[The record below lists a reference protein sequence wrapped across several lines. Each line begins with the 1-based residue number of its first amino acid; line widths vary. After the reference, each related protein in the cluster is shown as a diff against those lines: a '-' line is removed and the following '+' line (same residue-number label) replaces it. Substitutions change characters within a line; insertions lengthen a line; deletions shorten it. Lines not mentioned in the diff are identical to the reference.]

1 MMPTAR
7 LTATVLATTLL
18 LLVPRSAASAAGD
31 CAASPVS
38 ARGEPASFEWLA
50 KTKARANWRSRV
62 RGTKALGEPYSTWNR
77 ADNREERC
85 TTSNTGITCTFT
97 ATPCH
102 R

>member
-1 MMPTAR
+1 MS
-7 LTATVLATTLL
+7 TVRRAAILLATN
-18 LLVPRSAASAAGD
+18 LLVSAATTSAFAAGK

-50 KTKARANWRSRV
+50 KTKARSNWRSRV
-62 RGTKALGEPYSTWNR
+62 RGTKALGAAYSTWNL
-77 ADNREERC
+77 ADSRDERC
-85 TTSNTGITCTFT
+85 TTSARGIVCTFT

>member
-1 MMPTAR
+1 MTTPRRTVTFLITA
-7 LTATVLATTLL
+7 
-18 LLVPRSAASAAGD
+18 LLVSAPVVPASAAGN

-50 KTKARANWRSRV
+50 KTKAKANWRSRV

-77 ADNREERC
+77 AENREERC
-85 TTSNTGITCTFT
+85 TTSARGIVCTFT

>member
-1 MMPTAR
+1 MTPGR
-7 LTATVLATTLL
+7 LTVTF
-18 LLVPRSAASAAGD
+18 LVTALFLSAAVAPASAAGN

-62 RGTKALGEPYSTWNR
+62 RGTKALGEAYSTWNR

-85 TTSNTGITCTFT
+85 AASARGIVCTFT

>member
-1 MMPTAR
+1 MSTVR
-7 LTATVLATTLL
+7 LAASLLTTILLFLAATT
-18 LLVPRSAASAAGD
+18 SAFAAGN

-50 KTKARANWRSRV
+50 KTKARSNWRPRV
-62 RGTKALGEPYSTWNR
+62 RGTKALGEAYSTWNR
-77 ADNREERC
+77 ADSRDERC
-85 TTSNTGITCTFT
+85 TTSARGIVCTFT